1 MIRLYGTLDASLVTL
16 DVVDFAWGEL
26 KVPKGNT
33 TINLVVIS
41 GVYRAVFNCSENVL
55 ALISLKLFFSFLSSA
70 KENLPP
76 IEPGWFTEGALSN
89 MNNVDLDITS
99 GKRHAR

>member
-55 ALISLKLFFSFLSSA
+55 ALTSLKLFFPFLA
-70 KENLPP
+70 LQRRTYPQLNLV
-76 IEPGWFTEGALSN
+76 GLLRGLFLT
-89 MNNVDLDITS
+89 
-99 GKRHAR
+99 